1 MGNSNG
7 NRFSVDVQIKAC
19 QMYMGNPSM
28 TKQEVCDQYGC
39 HITTL
44 GKWLRIHD
52 FSLKAP
58 KRKPLPTRA
67 ARIAGNFKVL
77 KTEHTRVK
85 AELMQLKQAQQLN
98 NTWLSDKLNAMA
110 QAIVN
115 RSN

>member
-1 MGNSNG
+1 MGNSKG

-58 KRKPLPTRA
+58 KRKPMPTKA
-67 ARIAGNFKVL
+67 ARIASNFKVL

-85 AELMQLKQAQQLN
+85 AELMQLKQAQQTN
-98 NTWLSDKLNAMA
+98 NGWISDKLIDIA
-110 QAIVN
+110 QAIII